1 MKVLPLLGK
10 EILSDKR
17 KMEIL
22 ENFIR
27 KYPEAYF
34 LLEDDIALYE
44 FLEKLKFK
52 DDSLFLKFKIAKDI
66 SFSHLQVFYKK
77 QKYKTLRKLLEA
89 IPENEKDKAR
99 ILVKGATSS
108 LCEFYELLQN
118 FIYLFLDIDIK
129 SAEEALILNR
139 IERFEK
145 NKENLKKL
153 IKKVYNNVASKNF
166 GELKFIQTIF
176 LNNLQKILKIL
187 KSLKEN
193 MPVLS
198 VMATKKAGKSVLIN
212 CILGDEFVPSSL
224 ELPTPNIVK
233 FIPWQNE
240 FIKLVIHKKSGLQ
253 EYYFRKP
260 QELKEFLRKLYE
272 NAKEKRITLA
282 DMSVYYKSKLDFDF
296 ILVDTPGPNYVASTS
311 HKILTYKWIEKSDSI
326 IFLIDYSKHL
336 TDDEISFL
344 KHIYSSFKSRRKLFS
359 LIFTINKIDLIY
371 EEEEN
376 KSIQRVIDFIKSR
389 LKSLGFSENLTFA
402 TSARQYLEAL
412 KLKKF
417 MENNKIDDVYLAL
430 KEYKKVSKESVKYL
444 KGILSIYEDYLDMED
459 VDIDTI
465 LKGSFVPF
473 LVNYTQKILKTK
485 IFYQSIYNKI
495 LTIHN
500 LIKELE
506 NEVYPYLNYSE
517 TQKEV
522 LEKKLKELIE
532 FSNKKKT
539 EVKETIRNIQRELLK
554 KAFSIIENY
563 SDKLTELLYEEI
575 LRWFNTYK
583 NMDLE
588 KFKEKLQTKI
598 ARSVDELIVEYTK
611 KTSEELIYLLDDY
624 INIFEKTYNKFIKEI
639 FSNFN
644 EKLHLPFQRPILRYD
659 KNYLK
664 KISVMDKLEEILEE
678 AGQVKVRKKVIEEEH
693 GQMTKERVPKVV
705 EKMIFGGVD
714 EEKLRQKIKEIFKD
728 GYEKIQ
734 KREFERLTSLII
746 SEIDRNFL
754 QVLNRMENRLN
765 LLEKIYMQKIKEVE
779 KNEILFKF
787 LKEQVDILNNEFKKV
802 IS

>member
-22 ENFIR
+22 EEFIK
-27 KYPEAYF
+27 KYPDAYF

-66 SFSHLQVFYKK
+66 LFSQLQVFYKE

-89 IPENEKDKAR
+89 IPEAEKDKAQ
-99 ILVKGATSS
+99 ILIKGASS
-108 LCEFYELLQN
+108 FLHEFYELLQN
-118 FIYLFLDIDIK
+118 LIYLFLDIDIK
-129 SAEEALILNR
+129 TAEEALILSR
-139 IERFEK
+139 IEKFEK
-145 NKENLKKL
+145 NKENLEKL
-153 IKKVYNNVASKNF
+153 IKTIYNNIASKNF

-193 MPVLS
+193 MPTLS

-212 CILGDEFVPSSL
+212 CILGDEYVPSSL
-224 ELPTPNIVK
+224 ELPTPNIVR
-233 FIPWQNE
+233 FVPWEND
-240 FIKLVIHKKSGLQ
+240 FIKLIIHRKSGSQ
-253 EYYFRKP
+253 EYHFKKP

-272 NAKEKRITLA
+272 SAKEKRIALA
-282 DMSVYYKSKLDFDF
+282 DMTVYYKSKLNF
-296 ILVDTPGPNYVASTS
+296 ILVDTPGPNYVAATS

-336 TDDEISFL
+336 TEDEISFL
-344 KHIYSSFKSRRKLFS
+344 KHIYSSFKSRKKLFS
-359 LIFTINKIDLIY
+359 LIFAINKIDLIY

-389 LKSLGFSENLTFA
+389 LKSLGFLENLTFA
-402 TSARQYLEAL
+402 ISARQYLEAL

-417 MENNKIDDVYLAL
+417 MEENKIDDIYVAL

-444 KGILSIYEDYLDMED
+444 KGILSIYEDYLDMDE

-473 LVNYTQKILKTK
+473 LLSYTQKILKTK

-495 LTIHN
+495 LTIQN

-506 NEVYPYLNYSE
+506 NEIYPYLNYSE
-517 TQKEV
+517 TQKEA

-532 FSNKKKT
+532 FSNKKKQ
-539 EVKETIRNIQRELLK
+539 EVKETIRGIQRELLK
-554 KAFSIIENY
+554 KAFTIIENY
-563 SDKLTELLYEEI
+563 SNKLTDLLYEEI
-575 LRWFNTYK
+575 LHWFNTYK

-588 KFKEKLQTKI
+588 KFKEKLQTKVAKSI
-598 ARSVDELIVEYTK
+598 DELIVEYTK
-611 KTSEELIYLLDDY
+611 KTSEELIYLLDEY
-624 INIFEKTYNKFIKEI
+624 INIFEKTYNKFIREI

-644 EKLHLPFQRPILRYD
+644 EKLHLPFQRPVLKYD

-664 KISVMDKLEEILEE
+664 KISVMDKLEQILEE
-678 AGQVKVRKKVIEEEH
+678 AGQVKVKKKVIEEEQ
-693 GQMTKERVPKVV
+693 GQMTKERVPKVI

-714 EEKLRQKIKEIFKD
+714 EEKLRQKIQEIFKD

-734 KREFERLTSLII
+734 KKEFERLTSLII
-746 SEIDRNFL
+746 SEIDKNFNQIL
-754 QVLNRMENRLN
+754 DRMESRLN
-765 LLEKIYMQKIKEVE
+765 LLEKVYMQKLKKVE

-787 LKEQVDILNNEFKKV
+787 LKNQVDILNNELKKV